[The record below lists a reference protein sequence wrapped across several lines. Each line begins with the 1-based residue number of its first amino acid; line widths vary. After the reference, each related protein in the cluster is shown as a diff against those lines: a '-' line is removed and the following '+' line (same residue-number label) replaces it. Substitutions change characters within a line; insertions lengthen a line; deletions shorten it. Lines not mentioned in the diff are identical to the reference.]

1 MKTDQLQKPAPI
13 FAQIVSLA
21 IGRLKKRL
29 QHYYQKAY
37 PDSGEIIRRMIDEE
51 EAKAWE
57 ISFFPHLI
65 LPDLVDARIGKLGLQ
80 PDETRYDTAGLSSE
94 FHYARNAEDRFR
106 FMRVVKLVLRRPYP
120 FVAMALLI
128 LLGAHLSKDR
138 YPGRVRRLA
147 VHRPLARS
155 L

>member
-29 QHYYQKAY
+29 QRYYQKAY
-37 PDSGEIIRRMIDEE
+37 PDSGEIIHLIIDEE
-51 EAKAWE
+51 EVKAWE

-65 LPDLVDARIGKLGLQ
+65 LPDLVNARIGKLGLQ
-80 PDETRYDTAGLSSE
+80 PA
-94 FHYARNAEDRFR
+94 
-106 FMRVVKLVLRRPYP
+106 
-120 FVAMALLI
+120 
-128 LLGAHLSKDR
+128 
-138 YPGRVRRLA
+138 GRVRRLA
-147 VHRPLARS
+147 VHRVFARS

>member
-1 MKTDQLQKPAPI
+1 MKTDQSQEPAPI

-29 QHYYQKAY
+29 QRHYQKPY
-37 PDSGEIIRRMIDEE
+37 PDSGQIIRRTIDEE

-80 PDETRYDTAGLSSE
+80 PHETRHGAAALSPKFTTTE
-94 FHYARNAEDRFR
+94 MPKIAF
-106 FMRVVKLVLRRPYP
+106 
-120 FVAMALLI
+120 ALC
-128 LLGAHLSKDR
+128 G
-138 YPGRVRRLA
+138 
-147 VHRPLARS
+147 
-155 L
+155 